1 MATNAVFVDGASVL
15 PATTADAGWSNT
27 ALPGLGAVAIVRT
40 YAPALALEA
49 QHGGDDAPGRSHR
62 GWDRKRATLKRKRE
76 EEFTSQIRDI
86 YRALVADPQ
95 TAAQAEAIVAPVVPS
110 AAASESETD
119 RALDQRAAQLRQ
131 RADALDA
138 GAMQAEIALRLLYR
152 EMRERQEAED
162 FEAVR
167 VLLAEV
173 L

>member
-1 MATNAVFVDGASVL
+1 MTAV
-15 PATTADAGWSNT
+15 
-27 ALPGLGAVAIVRT
+27 
-40 YAPALALEA
+40 
-49 QHGGDDAPGRSHR
+49 GG
-62 GWDRKRATLKRKRE
+62 KRATLRRRRGD
-76 EEFTSQIRDI
+76 EFTTQIRDI
-86 YRALVADPQ
+86 YHALVADPQ

-152 EMRERQEAED
+152 DLRQRQEDDD
-162 FEAVR
+162 FEAVP